1 MGRSGVKFTATI
13 DELEAAIIKRR
24 GNFTAVA
31 KLFGVNRRTIE
42 RRVKKSVRLQEATRE
57 AREEFNDFVEWKFHE
72 LIERSDWRAIRF
84 HLVTQMRD
92 RGYIEQLPQVTSH
105 TDLQALKLLL
115 QAFEVDASLD
125 EIINQLIDIQN
136 QQK

>member
-1 MGRSGVKFTATI
+1 M
-13 DELEAAIIKRR
+13 IIKRR
-24 GNFTAVA
+24 GNLTAVGKA
-31 KLFGVNRRTIE
+31 FGVHRATIE
-42 RRVKKSVRLQEATRE
+42 RRVKKSARLQQATRE

-92 RGYIEQLPQVTSH
+92 RGYIEQLPQVASH
-105 TDLQALKLLL
+105 TDLQALKKLL

-125 EIINQLIDIQN
+125 QIINQLIDIQN
-136 QQK
+136 GT